1 MRMWVCLAVAA
12 LPVGLL
18 GPYAVESSERAADR
32 QAAAKHIVGLLAAR
46 DFETAVKSFDAAMS
60 EALPAANLGEVW
72 QTLEAQ
78 AGPFKEQ
85 TGARQ
90 ETEAGLAIVFVTCR
104 FQHAVL
110 EAKIAF
116 DASGKIA
123 GLYFVPPRA
132 TAEHTM
138 PEHSMPAYAR
148 PEAFSA
154 RQVTVG
160 SGVWVLP
167 GTLLIPSGEG
177 RWPGLVLVHGSGPL
191 DRDESI
197 GPNRPFYDLALGL
210 ASRGIAVLRYDK
222 RTLAHKA
229 EMASENDRVTLK
241 EETVDDAV
249 AAAALLRRTPEI
261 DGQRVFVL
269 GHSLGGI
276 AVPRIAEGDPQIAG
290 FIMMAT
296 PCRPLED
303 VVLDQ
308 AAYLTTLDGPRSD
321 KETADL
327 EELGRQVARVKSP
340 ELATAADPG
349 ELPLGGSRAYWL
361 DLSRHPAPPAAAK
374 LRRPLLI
381 VQGGRDYQSTTR
393 DFDLWRETLAGRSSV
408 QMKLYPGLNHLF
420 MEGSG
425 KEGSGKSTPSEYD
438 APGHVAPVVIEDLAA
453 WIKGQTARP
462 GPTPGRAGAP
472 SGGGSRTGCAVLT
485 EGAR

>member
-18 GPYAVESSERAADR
+18 GPYAVESREGAADR
-32 QAAAKHIVGLLAAR
+32 QAAARQIVGLLAAR
-46 DFETAVKSFDAAMS
+46 DFATAVKSFDATMS

-72 QTLEAQ
+72 RTLEAQ

-104 FQHAVL
+104 FERAVL
-110 EAKIAF
+110 EAKFAF
-116 DASGKIA
+116 DPSGKVA
-123 GLYFVPPRA
+123 GLYFVPPRPA
-132 TAEHTM
+132 TGHT
-138 PEHSMPAYAR
+138 MPAYAR
-148 PEAFSA
+148 PEAFAA

-160 SGVWVLP
+160 SGTWALP

-222 RTLAHKA
+222 RTFAHKA
-229 EMASENDRVTLK
+229 EMASEKDRVTLK

-308 AAYLTTLDGPRSD
+308 EAYLTTLDGPRSD

-327 EELGRQVARVKSP
+327 EELRRQVARVKSP
-340 ELATAADPG
+340 ELATASDPG

-393 DFDLWRETLAGRSSV
+393 DFELWKEALAGRSSV
-408 QMKLYPGLNHLF
+408 QLKLYPGLNHLF
-420 MEGSG
+420 M
-425 KEGSGKSTPSEYD
+425 EGSGKSTPSEYD

-453 WIKGQTARP
+453 WIKGQAARP
-462 GPTPGRAGAP
+462 LPTPGRTGAP
-472 SGGGSRTGCAVLT
+472 SAGGLRTGCAVLT